1 MIVLVDADSLI
12 WSSCYKAKE
21 TETDTGY
28 HTIEDAKLKFDE
40 VYMNI
45 INTIEETYEVDK
57 VMTFACARGNFRK
70 QISKT
75 YKANRIDREI
85 PPILNELQVYV
96 VEQYE
101 AKRGAGVETD
111 DLVATYWN
119 NLSNTFGRDQVLI
132 VSIDKD
138 YKQLPCLIYN
148 YHLKHQC
155 YYNISEQEAKYNFYE
170 QMIMGDTSDNV
181 NFCKGYGKAYCKKAF
196 KDCLSDYSFKRVVF
210 SLYKQLHKQK
220 ARERFIEC
228 YLLLKL
234 KTK

>member
-21 TETDTGY
+21 NETDTGY

-45 INTIEETYEVDK
+45 INKIEETYEVDK

-70 QISKT
+70 EISNT

-85 PPILNELQVYV
+85 PPILNELQDYV
-96 VEQYE
+96 IYQYE
-101 AKRGAGVETD
+101 AKRGYGVETD
-111 DLVATYWN
+111 DLVATYWK
-119 NLSNTFGRDQVLI
+119 NLSDAFGRDQVLI

-138 YKQLPCLIYN
+138 YKQLPCIIYN

-155 YYNISEQEAKYNFYE
+155 YYDISEQEARYNFYE

-210 SLYKQLHKQK
+210 NLYKELHKQK